1 MLRQL
6 EELLTKFCKNL
17 TQWHPLNFDKN
28 CVEGIWY
35 EKSGVWLAL
44 TSARNDGTGA
54 KWDSWTRSEPA
65 SEHSNEEAR
74 LTEIDQVSGN
84 LEVLRYN
91 FDRHFDDSQRRVSR
105 NLRVVPGRCLRPR
118 SGVTEF
124 ICHLLLNM
132 HTSIV
137 KSAQTSNCYLH
148 VRKVRFCHLKGLLH
162 EFWKTKQPTKQKA
175 SALTIYINLQ

>member
-1 MLRQL
+1 MSIDGVIYLVEYQHKHGLLLPKQL
-6 EELLTKFCKNL
+6 SSSSLMMKRPEAVRAMSWRRSILLVKQNATRPG
-17 TQWHPLNFDKN
+17 Q
-28 CVEGIWY
+28 
-35 EKSGVWLAL
+35 S
-44 TSARNDGTGA
+44 
-54 KWDSWTRSEPA
+54 WDE
-65 SEHSNEEAR
+65 
-74 LTEIDQVSGN
+74 VSGN

-162 EFWKTKQPTKQKA
+162 EFWTTKQPTKQKA
-175 SALTIYINLQ
+175 PALTIYINLQ